1 MEHPAAKLPIPNHVR
16 AVFDTS
22 AVFFD
27 LPRAA
32 TFEDLA
38 GRLYR
43 LGLDRGSP
51 LTSID
56 IETEPSGT
64 RQTIRSS
71 VLRRLAEAGEMT
83 SIGVLWHALMAR
95 DEPTKPYRGYVSAYL
110 NRIPRTL
117 AEAEKDA
124 QKATTREPECAPG
137 LRSDSDVERSVGRAR

>member
-1 MEHPAAKLPIPNHVR
+1 MEHPTAERPTPNHVR

-38 GRLYR
+38 DRLYR
-43 LGLDRGSP
+43 LGVDRGSP

-56 IETEPSGT
+56 IETEPSRT

-71 VLRRLAEAGEMT
+71 VLRRLAEAGVMT
-83 SIGVLWHALMAR
+83 SIGVIR
-95 DEPTKPYRGYVSAYL
+95 F
-110 NRIPRTL
+110 
-117 AEAEKDA
+117 
-124 QKATTREPECAPG
+124 
-137 LRSDSDVERSVGRAR
+137 